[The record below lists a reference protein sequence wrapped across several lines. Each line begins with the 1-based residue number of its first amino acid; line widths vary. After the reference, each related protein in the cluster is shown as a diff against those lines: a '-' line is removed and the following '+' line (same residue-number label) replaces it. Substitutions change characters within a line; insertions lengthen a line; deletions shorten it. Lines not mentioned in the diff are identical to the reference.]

1 MLDNVLLPFRL
12 SKIRAQ
18 RAVLLSGGLEQDAH
32 FFLERMQLPA
42 ALWNRQ
48 AALISVG
55 QQQRVA
61 AARALVGQPELLICD
76 EPTSA
81 LKEVNRQEF
90 MALLLQACTQAAS
103 TLVFVSH
110 DERLAVQF
118 TQKISLVELN
128 QVHANFAQSH
138 TAKPQVS

>member
-1 MLDNVLLPFRL
+1 M
-12 SKIRAQ
+12 
-18 RAVLLSGGLEQDAH
+18 
-32 FFLERMQLPA
+32 
-42 ALWNRQ
+42 
-48 AALISVG
+48 
-55 QQQRVA
+55 A

-81 LKEVNRQEF
+81 LDEVNRREF

-118 TQKISLVELN
+118 TQKISLVELE
-128 QVHANFAQSH
+128 QAHANFAQSQ
-138 TAKPQVS
+138 AAQPQVS